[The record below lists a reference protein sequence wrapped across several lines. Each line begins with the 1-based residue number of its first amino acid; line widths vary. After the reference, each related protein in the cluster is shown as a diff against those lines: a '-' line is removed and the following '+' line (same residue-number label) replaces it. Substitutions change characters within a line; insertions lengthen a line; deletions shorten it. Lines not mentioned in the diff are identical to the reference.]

1 MNGRASP
8 GSLPAGLALALL
20 LLIPACDLL
29 RERPLVLPDADDAAA
44 RYSPEA
50 TAEVRGNL
58 LQITIPMDAEILR
71 RGGAVWA
78 RSGPYFYIFSP
89 ATQALFFE
97 YPDLAA
103 VRVIT
108 MTEDGEEVARADLH
122 RDTLSE
128 VRWREALARSA
139 LAQRDGTDRPSTLL
153 ALTRFGED
161 NTEYEYNPTYA
172 GE

>member
-1 MNGRASP
+1 MIGRAHSRPSP
-8 GSLPAGLALALL
+8 GGFVLALL
-20 LLIPACDLL
+20 LLVSACDLL
-29 RERPLVLPDADDAAA
+29 RERQLVLPAADEAAA
-44 RYSPEA
+44 RYSPTA
-50 TAEVRGNL
+50 QAEVRGNL
-58 LQITIPMDAEILR
+58 LQVTVPMDAEVLR
-71 RGGAVWA
+71 RGGSIWA

-89 ATQALFFE
+89 ATRELFLE

-103 VRVIT
+103 VRVVT

-122 RDTLSE
+122 RETLSE

-161 NTEYEYNPTYA
+161 NTDFQYNPTYA